1 MYCKGQCGFYPAVV
15 HSVHSVHSVHC
26 ILSCVRLTAGLRTK
40 SERKFLSCEIS
51 KGIVINRYFVKLN
64 HCIVAIINFTPSK
77 KSVLPGEILLSS
89 GKAYWIFANFLR
101 FVQTFFFFYSRK
113 KLTYT
118 SIPYLGTNLLRPL
131 SPLNLSYSGKLLNF
145 FSLTQRTFRLQLIF
159 IFDYRLAF
167 FKIGTIHPLN

>member
-1 MYCKGQCGFYPAVV
+1 MRFLPRSCTLCTLYTVLCTSHCRVTYKKWTKIFVLWNLKGNSDKPIF
-15 HSVHSVHSVHC
+15 
-26 ILSCVRLTAGLRTK
+26 RETK
-40 SERKFLSCEIS
+40 SLYCGYNQLYAIQEKCFTRGNL
-51 KGIVINRYFVKLN
+51 VKL
-64 HCIVAIINFTPSK
+64 
-77 KSVLPGEILLSS
+77 GESLLD
-89 GKAYWIFANFLR
+89 FCQFLK
-101 FVQTFFFFYSRK
+101 VCTNFFFFYSRK

-167 FKIGTIHPLN
+167 IKIGTIHPLNLKR